1 MQNGAAAAIDNGA
14 DAVYLGYRAYSARA
28 GAENFDGEALEEILK
43 KAHFAGVKVYVAMNT
58 LVKESETEEF
68 VKTLLE
74 VWNSGA
80 DAIIMQ
86 DVLLGRFVH
95 ERYSDIVLHLS
106 TQAGVCNTEGARFRQ
121 KMRLFEGDFGS
132 GNAACGNRKNRGP
145 YGDRSIC
152 AGRPLHL
159 LFGTV
164 LFFFLRGRKQR
175 QPRKMQTALP

>member
-1 MQNGAAAAIDNGA
+1 MSEILAPAGNAKCAAAAIDNGA

-43 KAHFAGVKVYVAMNT
+43 KVYVAMNT

-106 TQAGVCNTEGARFRQ
+106 TQAGVCNTEGARFA
-121 KMRLFEGDFGS
+121 KK
-132 GNAACGNRKNRGP
+132 CGFSRVILARET
-145 YGDRSIC
+145 
-152 AGRPLHL
+152 PLAEIEKIVAL
-159 LFGTV
+159 METEVFV
-164 LFFFLRGRKQR
+164 
-175 QPRKMQTALP
+175 RKMQTALP

>member
-1 MQNGAAAAIDNGA
+1 MSEILAPAGNAKCAAAAIDNGA

-95 ERYSDIVLHLS
+95 ERLQS
-106 TQAGVCNTEGARFRQ
+106 QPAGILYESYLILR
-121 KMRLFEGDFGS
+121 
-132 GNAACGNRKNRGP
+132 
-145 YGDRSIC
+145 
-152 AGRPLHL
+152 HL
-159 LFGTV
+159 LLIILPAAFLLLPDLQN
-164 LFFFLRGRKQR
+164 LFVFSSYTKTSRK
-175 QPRKMQTALP
+175 ALQNERDSYSVRPS